1 MRDLD
6 RWRLL
11 ERIYHETVERPIAE
25 RRAFLDSACAGDDV
39 LRQELESLLANEGLS
54 LLDESAL
61 DVAARDLVSD
71 RSPSWVGRT
80 IRGYEILA
88 LLGAGG
94 MGDVYRA
101 RDRSLGREVAVKV
114 LPDEV
119 SRDPERLRRLEREA
133 RILAALNHPNIA
145 TLHGLEKHEDH
156 PFLVMELVPGQ
167 TLAERLRHGA
177 LRVREALDI
186 CRQIAGGLEAAH
198 DAGIVHRDLKPA
210 NITITP
216 DKRVK
221 LLDFGLA
228 KSFDASETG
237 AEPTVAASDATREGM
252 MLGTPA
258 YMSPEQAR
266 GQVVDR
272 RTDIW
277 AFGCC
282 LYECLTGRR
291 AFEGSTVTD
300 ILAAVLDKDPDW
312 SALSDGR
319 ASRRPHAASP
329 DARKGRS
336 TASPAHRRRTT
347 GAARR
352 LGTTRISRRPP
363 GDGDRAQCR
372 SSWVRRPLLQSPRD
386 WLPGSK
392 DSGRP
397 AHTES
402 AVARLSLKIEGETAS
417 NLRLSV
423 NRFFTPF
430 ALSPDGTRLVF
441 HARGNGRSQLYL
453 RELSGFE
460 TRPIPGTEGAT
471 TPFFSPDGQW
481 IGFWRAEDRILR
493 KVSLSGGSPIEIAP
507 TESPIVAL
515 WTSND
520 EIVIEGVA
528 QNGELWSIPASG
540 GTPKAIAVRDRSD
553 GELISLRARVPG
565 SNDLLV
571 ASTGADG
578 TWLDVLSRET
588 GKRRRLLRGGS
599 NVLARYTGTGHLVF
613 SDGDALRAVP
623 VNQRFEPVGDP
634 TPVLHGIDQDYRHS
648 NVALSDN
655 GTVIY
660 VAADRVREAGAP
672 LAGPRRERH
681 SRARRASAV

>member
-1 MRDLD
+1 MASTRIEPGRPCATLD

-25 RRAFLDSACAGDDV
+25 RRAFLDSACAGDDA

-119 SRDPERLRRLEREA
+119 SSDPERLRRLEREA

-156 PFLVMELVPGQ
+156 PFLVMELVPGE
-167 TLAERLRHGA
+167 TLAERLRRGA

-186 CRQIAGGLEAAH
+186 CRQIAAGLEAAH

-228 KSFDASETG
+228 KSFEASENG
-237 AEPTVAASDATREGM
+237 AEPTAAASDATREGM

-291 AFEGSTVTD
+291 AFEGSTITD

-312 SALSDGR
+312 SALSDDV
-319 ASRRPHAASP
+319 PH
-329 DARKGRS
+329 
-336 TASPAHRRRTT
+336 
-347 GAARR
+347 AARR
-352 LGTTRISRRPP
+352 LLRRAFAKDVRQRLQHI
-363 GDGDRAQCR
+363 GDAR
-372 SSWVRRPLLQSPRD
+372 LELEEI
-386 WLPGSK
+386 GS
-392 DSGRP
+392 DTNEP
-397 AHTES
+397 S
-402 AVARLSLKIEGETAS
+402 AVARRPRRWVPVLLGAAALIAIATGLVSWLEG
-417 NLRLSV
+417 
-423 NRFFTPF
+423 
-430 ALSPDGTRLVF
+430 
-441 HARGNGRSQLYL
+441 Q
-453 RELSGFE
+453 
-460 TRPIPGTEGAT
+460 RPTGH
-471 TPFFSPDGQW
+471 
-481 IGFWRAEDRILR
+481 
-493 KVSLSGGSPIEIAP
+493 
-507 TESPIVAL
+507 TESP
-515 WTSND
+515 S
-520 EIVIEGVA
+520 
-528 QNGELWSIPASG
+528 
-540 GTPKAIAVRDRSD
+540 
-553 GELISLRARVPG
+553 
-565 SNDLLV
+565 
-571 ASTGADG
+571 
-578 TWLDVLSRET
+578 
-588 GKRRRLLRGGS
+588 
-599 NVLARYTGTGHLVF
+599 
-613 SDGDALRAVP
+613 P
-623 VNQRFEPVGDP
+623 VCR
-634 TPVLHGIDQDYRHS
+634 
-648 NVALSDN
+648 
-655 GTVIY
+655 
-660 VAADRVREAGAP
+660 
-672 LAGPRRERH
+672 
-681 SRARRASAV
+681 